1 MGVFQPCD
9 TCTEAP
15 TTTPAPPPPTSA
27 PNEEVDSVPL
37 TENPPSMEQTIEEE
51 IVPTQTDAL
60 PIHHN
65 SAPLVLPDTNNA
77 PAPEHKPFI
86 TEAVPPDDADLDE
99 IPMSFPTTTAAV
111 AAATALAENAA
122 NHVKKAIDDAAS
134 TALLTG
140 VSEPTG
146 VLKKPFSLTWVM
158 YDAADPL
165 GQLLALVTLSP
176 VFIMV
181 MYATLI
187 LFQRDL
193 HIIFMVLGQLV
204 NEVFNQILKRTID
217 QKRPDGADMEDAGMP
232 SAHSQFMAFFAT
244 YVVLYTSNRMSK
256 RREWEHKLAIGGVI
270 LLALLVFFS
279 RIRLGYHSVAQ
290 VVVGAAVGAGTGILW
305 YIVLENIAMPLFPTI
320 ASWDISK
327 LLFIRD
333 CSHIPDM
340 VEFQYEA
347 IQKKVKSK
355 YHGM

>member
-1 MGVFQPCD
+1 
-9 TCTEAP
+9 
-15 TTTPAPPPPTSA
+15 
-27 PNEEVDSVPL
+27 
-37 TENPPSMEQTIEEE
+37 
-51 IVPTQTDAL
+51 
-60 PIHHN
+60 
-65 SAPLVLPDTNNA
+65 
-77 PAPEHKPFI
+77 
-86 TEAVPPDDADLDE
+86 
-99 IPMSFPTTTAAV
+99 
-111 AAATALAENAA
+111 
-122 NHVKKAIDDAAS
+122 
-134 TALLTG
+134 
-140 VSEPTG
+140 
-146 VLKKPFSLTWVM
+146 M

-176 VFIMV
+176 VYSMHSCALLSCEYICRFIMV

-270 LLALLVFFS
+270 LLALL
-279 RIRLGYHSVAQ
+279 
-290 VVVGAAVGAGTGILW
+290 
-305 YIVLENIAMPLFPTI
+305 IAMPLFPTI
-320 ASWDISK
+320 ALWDISK

-347 IQKKVKSK
+347 IQKKLKSK